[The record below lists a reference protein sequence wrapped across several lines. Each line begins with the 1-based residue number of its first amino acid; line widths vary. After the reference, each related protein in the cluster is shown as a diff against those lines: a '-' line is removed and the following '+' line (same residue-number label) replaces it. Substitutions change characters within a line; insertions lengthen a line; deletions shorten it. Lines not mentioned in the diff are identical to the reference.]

1 AARAEEGNGMKLSAK
16 LWCLIGVHEYK
27 VMSSG
32 EVIYIGLDGRPDGTS
47 GTYFVNRCE
56 ICGKIKE
63 WRV

>member
-1 AARAEEGNGMKLSAK
+1 MKLSAK